1 MLIKLSILHAPT
13 NCHETL
19 EKHPDISA
27 VPCPEKPVL
36 PSIVRFTPSKPQLPE
51 MCPELSR
58 FYQTF
63 VAREPAETR
72 LWKFEDMAMETVPV
86 VDGSAFSTC

>member
-1 MLIKLSILHAPT
+1 MRPWKNIH
-13 NCHETL
+13 
-19 EKHPDISA
+19 DISVVPF